1 MKEPPMNGTNLK
13 RDKALGL
20 LQQKGLD
27 GLIIYSGGTC
37 SLLRPSYLYYFAQF
51 KPMGPRNAVIISKT
65 GDIRLLVEP
74 RWDAIR
80 AKGKSWIEDVQ
91 GSSDFINDLTDMMD
105 QFGMNGSVGVVGSKE
120 MTSDVYEGIEKQAV
134 IVQADDIVEEIAS
147 EKSERDLEIVW
158 KTGSIADTGFRA
170 FLEHARIGTREYEL
184 AAEMECAMRSAGA
197 DDIFILLS
205 SGKHNFEM
213 HEPRDRR
220 LEKGDVLIGEITP
233 VLEGQFLQLCRTV
246 VVGEPTPLVKEKY
259 AVLVNALE
267 ETLKQVKAGVPAFV
281 ISKTM
286 NRVITDAGYG
296 EYCYPPHMRAR
307 GHGFGAGSI
316 APGGVIDDDTKALLE
331 KNQVVV
337 IHPNQY
343 LPETGYLACGET
355 YLITEDGYDKLSKT
369 ETKLYVN
376 EG

>member
-1 MKEPPMNGTNLK
+1 MNGKNLK

-51 KPMGPRNAVIISKT
+51 KPMGPRNAAIISKT

-91 GSSDFINDLTDMMD
+91 GSSDFVNDLTGMMD

-158 KTGSIADTGFRA
+158 KTGSIADTGFKA
-170 FLEHARIGTREYEL
+170 FLEHARIGPREYEL
-184 AAEMECAMRSAGA
+184 AAEMECAMRSA
-197 DDIFILLS
+197 
-205 SGKHNFEM
+205 
-213 HEPRDRR
+213 RDRR

-246 VVGEPTPLVKEKY
+246 VVGEPTPLVREKY
-259 AVLVNALE
+259 AMLVNALE
-267 ETLKQVKAGVPAFV
+267 ETLKQVKAGAPAFF
-281 ISKTM
+281 ISKAM

-316 APGGVIDDDTKALLE
+316 APGGVIDDDTTALLE